1 MVDDEEAGLL
11 RRLER
16 LEVLVLGVEG
26 KLRLWQALL
35 AASKRD
41 QRLGALDYEW
51 LIGRADDQRSR
62 IEAMRLEA
70 ARSALTIAA

>member
-1 MVDDEEAGLL
+1 
-11 RRLER
+11 LET
-16 LEVLVLGVEG
+16 LVLGIEG
-26 KLRLWQALL
+26 KLRLWQALS

-41 QRLGALDYEW
+41 RQLGALDYAW
-51 LIGRADDQRSR
+51 LIGRADDQRGR